1 MRTRWLVLAD
11 KVAEV
16 EAVGDKRGDKR
27 ALVDT
32 LADTVAEVE
41 AVKLGDTRGYANA
54 LVNTLPCRGGDTRRR
69 AGRYARTGR
78 HSG

>member
-11 KVAEV
+11 TVAEV

-54 LVNTLPCRGGDTRRR
+54 LVNTLHCRGGGSRRHTLR
-69 AGRYARTGR
+69 CTRTGG